1 MKLVTAIVKP
11 FVLED
16 VKGALEQLGVLG
28 MTVSEVQGY
37 GRQKGHTEV
46 YRGAEYSVDFVP
58 KVRVEVVADD
68 ALADK
73 VVDAVV
79 EAARTGKIGDGKV
92 WVTPVDSVIRVRTGE
107 RGVGRRLERSSVPG
121 PAADA
126 LAVGPWPSD
135 RGTSGNDAGHGHR
148 EAVRP
153 RRRARGPRTD
163 GHRGHDGER
172 GLGLRPPAR
181 PHRGV
186 PGRGLPGRLRAEGAH
201 RGGGRRTSSSRR
213 SSTRSS
219 RRPAPARS
227 GTARCG

>member
-1 MKLVTAIVKP
+1 MKLITAIVKP

-16 VKGALEQLGVLG
+16 VKGALEQIGVLG

-92 WVTPVDSVIRVRTGE
+92 WVSPVDTVVRVRTGE
-107 RGVGRRLERSSVPG
+107 RG
-121 PAADA
+121 ADA
-126 LAVGPWPSD
+126 L
-135 RGTSGNDAGHGHR
+135 
-148 EAVRP
+148 
-153 RRRARGPRTD
+153 
-163 GHRGHDGER
+163 
-172 GLGLRPPAR
+172 
-181 PHRGV
+181 
-186 PGRGLPGRLRAEGAH
+186 
-201 RGGGRRTSSSRR
+201 
-213 SSTRSS
+213 
-219 RRPAPARS
+219 
-227 GTARCG
+227 